1 MFFQSTRIN
10 LADYTPVGDITVMS
24 LSMIMC
30 FLLWQ
35 TYVRKGKSVKKMFTL
50 LINISTVALL
60 HLIYEMMLY
69 AQVVHPIPAHL
80 FRLAYCI
87 GLTTVLFFYIRYL
100 HEPLWIPIKGQRRF
114 SIETLI
120 VLGITLISDVF
131 CTIRGV
137 GFRFDENGAFH
148 YGFNCFEITYSL
160 MLILSFYIIVKYRSR
175 VIKQVFWGL
184 IVSNMIAVT
193 LLIVQQICDQV
204 SYTTVAYFCPAIGL
218 LFMFHSNPYD
228 IETGAISGRY
238 LEHEI
243 SDAMEKNTPML
254 LMSCM
259 MVDFSKAI
267 KTSNELKYEFYSFF
281 RQNIKKGIL
290 YTFQDERFI
299 LTLRIRNRNDLEKL
313 IDKMLSDFHKSYE
326 KFKIDY
332 KIVIAETDKLIS
344 DPADY
349 SRLIA
354 SVEENMPF
362 NNVHRVAQDDIKQF
376 YDSSYIIS
384 QLEDIALHKDLNDP
398 RVVVFCQPV
407 FNISTGMYDTAEA
420 LMRLQL
426 EKTGMVFPNQFISLA
441 EQNNAIHALSMIILN
456 KTCSAIRDFLE
467 DGLEL
472 RRISVNFSTIDLRYE
487 NFCDEVKHIIERNG
501 IPYDKIAVEITESRN
516 DADFNLMKQR
526 VEQLQK
532 LGIKFYLDDFGTGY
546 SNFERIMEIPFDI
559 IKFDRSMLI
568 ETNNSAASLYMVST
582 FADMFNNLHYSVLFE
597 GVEDDT
603 DEKKCVG
610 MNAKYLQGFKYSR
623 PIPIAKLRE
632 FISILPESVS
642 V

>member
-1 MFFQSTRIN
+1 MFFQSTRMN
-10 LADYTPVGDITVMS
+10 LADYSPVGDITVMS
-24 LSMIMC
+24 LSMIMS
-30 FLLWQ
+30 FLLLQ
-35 TYVRKGKSVKKMFTL
+35 TYVRKGKSVKKMFVL
-50 LINISTVALL
+50 LINIVVVAFL

-69 AQVVHPIPAHL
+69 ARIVHPIPTHL
-80 FRLAYCI
+80 LRLAYCI
-87 GLTTVLFFYIRYL
+87 GLTLVLFFYIRYL

-114 SIETLI
+114 TVESMIA
-120 VLGITLISDVF
+120 LGITLIADIICS
-131 CTIRGV
+131 INGI
-137 GFRFDENGAFH
+137 GFYFNENGTSH
-148 YGFNCFEITYSL
+148 YGFNPFEILYSL
-160 MLILSFYIIVKYRSR
+160 MMILSFYIIIKYRSR

-184 IVSNMIAVT
+184 IISNVIALA
-193 LLIVQQICDQV
+193 LLIIQQIHDQL
-204 SYTTVAYFCPAIGL
+204 SFTTVSYFCPVISL
-218 LFMFHSNPYD
+218 LFTFHSNPYE

-243 SDAMEKNTPML
+243 ADCKEKDIPLL
-254 LMSCM
+254 LMSCKM
-259 MVDFSKAI
+259 IDFSKAI
-267 KTSNELKYEFYSFF
+267 KSSNELKYEFYSFF

-299 LTLRIRNRNDLEKL
+299 LTLRIRNRDDLDKLIEKL
-313 IDKMLSDFHKSYE
+313 LSDFHKSYE
-326 KFKIDY
+326 KFSIDY
-332 KIVIAETDKLIS
+332 KIVITETDKLIA

-349 SRLIA
+349 SKLIA
-354 SVEENMPF
+354 SVEEDMPF
-362 NNVHRVAQDDIKQF
+362 NNVHRVTQDDIKQF

-384 QLEDIALHKDLNDP
+384 QLEDIALRKDLNDP

-441 EQNNAIHALSMIILN
+441 EQNNAIHALSLIILN

-472 RRISVNFSTIDLRYE
+472 RRISVNFSTFDLRYE

-568 ETNNSAASLYMVST
+568 ETNKSAASLYMVST

-632 FISILPESVS
+632 FISTLPESVS